1 MWEKIVLNLLSN
13 AFKFT
18 FEGKVSVTLKPLE
31 DCVQLQIT
39 DSGIGIP
46 EEELPRL
53 FQRFHRV
60 EGARGRT
67 QEGTGIGLAL
77 VHELVK
83 IHHGNLGVTSIQGS
97 GSAFTVTIPK
107 GKEHLPQDRIWAAR
121 TAVCSAIRAD
131 SYVDEAVRWLP
142 EQAAEGSIQG
152 DRAGSISFDNMVPE
166 AWERI
171 SGGELIVIAEDNADM
186 RDYLRRLLRNVT
198 GYMPC
203 RMEKMR
209 SERFAT

>member
-77 VHELVK
+77 VAEL
-83 IHHGNLGVTSIQGS
+83 IGLHGG
-97 GSAFTVTIPK
+97 TVTVNSQL
-107 GKEHLPQDRIWAAR
+107 GR
-121 TAVCSAIRAD
+121 
-131 SYVDEAVRWLP
+131 
-142 EQAAEGSIQG
+142 GS
-152 DRAGSISFDNMVPE
+152 
-166 AWERI
+166 
-171 SGGELIVIAEDNADM
+171 
-186 RDYLRRLLRNVT
+186 T
-198 GYMPC
+198 
-203 RMEKMR
+203 
-209 SERFAT
+209 